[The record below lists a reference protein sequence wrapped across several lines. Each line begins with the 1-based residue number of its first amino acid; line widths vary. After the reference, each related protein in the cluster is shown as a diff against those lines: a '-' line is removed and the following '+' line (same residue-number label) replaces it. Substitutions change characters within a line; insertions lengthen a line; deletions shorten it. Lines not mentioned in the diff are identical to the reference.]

1 MKNKMQSIV
10 TEQLVNQALDKIKDA
25 LSTLKTRELELICTY
40 YVDALHQGPMYQYI
54 APVSK
59 QTLFLAFDPLNLFD
73 KPVSKRGEE
82 SDGYISIKISK
93 IEEIMVVYKGE
104 KI

>member
-1 MKNKMQSIV
+1 METIV

-40 YVDALHQGPMYQYI
+40 YVDELYPGSMYRYV

-59 QTLFLAFDPLNLFD
+59 QILFLAFDPLNLFD
-73 KPVSKRGEE
+73 KPVVKRGEE
-82 SDGYISIKISK
+82 SAGYISIKVKRLEDIAIMFNGK
-93 IEEIMVVYKGE
+93 EIQQ
-104 KI
+104 